1 MYEIN
6 RGSIVYLQVTAWNLS
21 MKASPPSHC
30 NSTKKTSPTKRAAA
44 NDQDPLRSKEYVSVA
59 FHCGRCNRTFTNRTA
74 LQKHIFSKHED
85 SSSKP
90 EKCHLCP
97 KAFISKSSLLR
108 HLKAHQ
114 GIYTYT
120 CRFCQKGFST
130 KEHVAGH
137 EAKFHTGEEL
147 FKCDVCAKTFSYK
160 CDLVKH
166 TKALHPKF

>member
-1 MYEIN
+1 MYFQE
-6 RGSIVYLQVTAWNLS
+6 TAWNLS
-21 MKASPPSHC
+21 
-30 NSTKKTSPTKRAAA
+30 TKQLTGSLLSGTKNKPTETQFGSSILEPLKT
-44 NDQDPLRSKEYVSVA
+44 KEYVSVA
-59 FHCGRCNRTFTNRTA
+59 FHCSRCNRVFTNRTA

-90 EKCHLCP
+90 QKCHLCP

-120 CRFCQKGFST
+120 CAYCDKGFST
-130 KEHVAGH
+130 KEHLKGH

-147 FKCDVCAKTFSYK
+147 FKCSVCGKTFCYK

-166 TKALHPKF
+166 CKTLHPNG

>member
-1 MYEIN
+1 M
-6 RGSIVYLQVTAWNLS
+6 TPWNLS
-21 MKASPPSHC
+21 LKASPTTHC
-30 NSTKKTSPTKRAAA
+30 TINATKQSSSVKRTIK
-44 NDQDPLRSKEYVSVA
+44 DQDPLKAKEYVSVA
-59 FHCGRCNRTFTNRTA
+59 FHCARCNRTFTNRTA

-85 SSSKP
+85 SSTKP

-166 TKALHPKF
+166 TKALHPKY